1 MEKAYHIEIF
11 VSSILIKKIIKLV
24 KMEWGHPLLVREID
38 NLQRQLVFPKG
49 YLSWIALTAL
59 EREQAVRFAG
69 SEQQN
74 KNFSQGELGIIS
86 DHFFGKK

>member
-38 NLQRQLVFPKG
+38 NLQRQLVCLL
-49 YLSWIALTAL
+49 YTS
-59 EREQAVRFAG
+59 
-69 SEQQN
+69 
-74 KNFSQGELGIIS
+74 
-86 DHFFGKK
+86 